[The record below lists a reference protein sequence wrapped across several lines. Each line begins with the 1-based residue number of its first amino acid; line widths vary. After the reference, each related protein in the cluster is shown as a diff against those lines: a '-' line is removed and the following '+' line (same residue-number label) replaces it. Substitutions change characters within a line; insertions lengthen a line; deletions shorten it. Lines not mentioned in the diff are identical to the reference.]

1 MLESV
6 ICTCQKLSEL
16 NKTTIFLLLI
26 FHRVSRKGELLA
38 QSETLCSWKAK
49 LSTTEHG
56 HQMDTRIGD
65 HYVLGFAPTLRF
77 LPSQILCRLNTSPLR
92 LWMRL

>member
-56 HQMDTRIGD
+56 HHMD
-65 HYVLGFAPTLRF
+65 GFLLHAR
-77 LPSQILCRLNTSPLR
+77 LCARQDFSGASETIIV
-92 LWMRL
+92 